1 MNTSLGFEEVFYCE
15 LVFENK
21 LVSSV
26 ISETSVGSV
35 GLDVARLLSMHRQSV
50 ACSHNFIEIKSF
62 PQFRPKMT

>member
-1 MNTSLGFEEVFYCE
+1 MFYCE

-50 ACSHNFIEIKSF
+50 ACSHNFIETKSF
-62 PQFRPKMT
+62 SQLRP